1 MYEGTPDRVTP
12 SPLITRARPAFFLMA
27 RPTGSAD
34 TLPASIG
41 EPDVF
46 YSEAQ
51 ALDALDIH
59 FAWCAARFDADVVD
73 TAQWYLQSAMVG
85 PRIATALGE
94 VYLATDTETG
104 EVNAAAGAFLTES
117 EVVHWAPFVDA
128 VAPRIPNSRV
138 ASADLADGSIPG
150 STSKAGPGRL
160 RLAYRGDA
168 EVSFSQVWFAPMDS
182 TRVYPKRIHIGD
194 DAL

>member
-1 MYEGTPDRVTP
+1 
-12 SPLITRARPAFFLMA
+12 
-27 RPTGSAD
+27 
-34 TLPASIG
+34 
-41 EPDVF
+41 
-46 YSEAQ
+46 
-51 ALDALDIH
+51 
-59 FAWCAARFDADVVD
+59 
-73 TAQWYLQSAMVG
+73 MVG

-150 STSKAGPGRL
+150 SISKTGPGRL

>member
-1 MYEGTPDRVTP
+1 MHEGIPDRVTP
-12 SPLITRARPAFFLMA
+12 SPLITRARPAFFLLA
-27 RPTGSAD
+27 HPTGSAD
-34 TLPASIG
+34 QLPASIG
-41 EPDVF
+41 ETDVF
-46 YSEAQ
+46 FSEAQ

-59 FAWCAARFDADVVD
+59 FAWCTARLDADLVD
-73 TAQWYLQSAMVG
+73 NAQWYLQSAMVG

-94 VYLATDTETG
+94 VYLAADSDSG
-104 EVNAAAGAFLTES
+104 DVHAAAGAFLTES

-128 VAPRIPNSRV
+128 VQPRIPNTR
-138 ASADLADGSIPG
+138 GE
-150 STSKAGPGRL
+150 RL

>member
-1 MYEGTPDRVTP
+1 MHEGTPDRVTP
-12 SPLITRARPAFFLMA
+12 SPLITRARPAFFLLA

-73 TAQWYLQSAMVG
+73 NAQWYLQSAMVG

-94 VYLATDTETG
+94 VYLAADTDTG
-104 EVNAAAGAFLTES
+104 EVHAAAGAFLTEG

-128 VAPRIPNSRV
+128 VAPRIPNSRI
-138 ASADLADGSIPG
+138 SSTNILDGPSPK
-150 STSKAGPGRL
+150 SGPGRL